1 MATKIKTLSVVSVL
15 SLMVGLSPM
24 SASAEKVSDAVA
36 QALQNHPSIEAA
48 RARIDASVEDE
59 NEQYSSY
66 FPELN
71 VGAKGGRIFGD
82 NSTTRGLVVTRGQAY
97 SYYGEGSVSLRQ
109 PLLGLWQTSYKVG
122 AAEARAKSADQ
133 AAMDVREKLALM
145 TAKAYIELLRNGEAK
160 ELIEKRL
167 KEMKSLEGR
176 ISEAVKDGGLEE
188 TDQQR
193 AQDLLLALK
202 RTETSVN
209 LGLQNAAAQYIEY
222 VGMAPPTELFRPA
235 VAINMAPES
244 AEEAITYA
252 LENNAAYR
260 ASKLDVDAARDDLSA
275 EQWELAPDLD
285 GELSYLRSDQE
296 DAIGGETTD
305 ARAIVRLNWDFST
318 GGAQFARINKKRH
331 EHKEALANAEEYKK
345 QLERMVRIAYANYG
359 AQLDMQG
366 FTRQREVLSQK
377 VFKNSQ
383 VQFDGA
389 RISLLDLLRAH
400 NERTAVQLEGITS
413 KYEVISAQFD
423 LLASLGLLRESLGLA
438 DGQVVE
444 TVQHA
449 VTKADHDQ
457 GQ

>member
-1 MATKIKTLSVVSVL
+1 
-15 SLMVGLSPM
+15 MVGLYSI
-24 SASAEKVSDAVA
+24 SASAENVSDAVA

-48 RARIDASVEDE
+48 RARIEASIEDK

-71 VGAKGGRIFGD
+71 VGVKGGRIFGD

-122 AAEARAKSADQ
+122 AAEARVKSANQ
-133 AAMDVREKLALM
+133 SAMDVREKLALM
-145 TAKAYIELLRNGEAK
+145 TAKAYTELLRNKEAR

-176 ISEAVKDGGLEE
+176 IAEAVKDGGLQE

-202 RTETSVN
+202 RTETSVD
-209 LGLQNAAAQYIEY
+209 LGLQNAEAQYIEY
-222 VGMAPPTELFRPA
+222 VGIVPPTELFRPII
-235 VAINMAPES
+235 AINMAPES
-244 AEEAITYA
+244 VEEAIVYA
-252 LENNAAYR
+252 LKNNAAYR
-260 ASKLDVDAARDDLSA
+260 ASKLGVDAARNDLSA
-275 EQWELAPDLD
+275 ERWELAPDVD
-285 GELSYLRSDQE
+285 GEFSYLRSDQE
-296 DAIGGETTD
+296 DEIGGETTD

-345 QLERMVRIAYANYG
+345 QLERMVRIAYANYS
-359 AQLDMQG
+359 AQLDMQD
-366 FTRQREVLSQK
+366 FTRQREALSQK

-400 NERTAVQLEGITS
+400 NERTAVQLEEITS
-413 KYEVISAQFD
+413 KYEVISAQLD
-423 LLASLGLLRESLGLA
+423 LLASLGLLRESLGI
-438 DGQVVE
+438 DEEQFVE
-444 TVQHA
+444 TVQQA
-449 VTKADHDQ
+449 VIKTGHDQ
-457 GQ
+457 GK